1 MAEFDR
7 DATPG
12 TAVAAFLA
20 QFAISATGDIT
31 HFAGADTFHVWWL
44 HRALQKKVWDFA
56 ILDDDNINLAKPNP
70 STSEALGTIITL
82 IDHTTNYSV
91 RYNITDTVAEY
102 LYGGSVEQING
113 SSQSERY
120 SGLIVLGSTN
130 LAATQLQVI
139 QNQTIYKGAT
149 PFWGTGI
156 NDGGDANTIM
166 RILVKTIEGAGGEID
181 GQRVVVKATEYGDT
195 YGVWETELGL
205 GEKVAAITTV
215 ADPNNTT
222 LIGTVQAYTGFAAV
236 GATAYGYDLHD
247 VDTLGA
253 DPFIGSLSYDSL
265 TGNKNKDTLY
275 EVTKA
280 YLARG
285 QTETWFGQDADLYT
299 ARLYQL
305 TVTPDAGTLLY
316 VQNEAVTWTGGG
328 AGIMIGADNLDKAS
342 TTKIV
347 IEIGA
352 GVPPVNTDVI
362 VGVTNSATNVVTANQ
377 KLASNMNYI
386 GIYTGS
392 NWIGAEGV
400 GFPPAEM
407 IFGDSVRALD
417 GQTPGVP
424 QNVTITVDVTC
435 GATGDAPHVFLA
447 KKDAGLEAPD
457 YTTNTVITPAT
468 TYNGTGDGF
477 VRVTNA
483 IPDDTPKT
491 GYIGVLRTGDTA
503 YTFYEFSDWT
513 HTNEEFTLVST
524 LAADLTNLDPIFIAF
539 FYELASG
546 AGLVKTAARTF
557 VFDAGTQDYRGWVR
571 HGDPAIPDKPVLI
584 STNVGSNSVNIAVL
598 LDDET

>member
-1 MAEFDR
+1 MAEYDR
-7 DATPG
+7 DFATPA
-12 TAVAAFLA
+12 TAVTAFLS

-31 HFAGADTFHVWWL
+31 YVSGTDTFHVWWL

-56 ILDDDNINLAKPNP
+56 VSGDDNINLAKPNP

-82 IDHTTNYSV
+82 INHSTNYSV

-113 SSQSERY
+113 SSQTERY

-130 LAATQLQVI
+130 LATTLQII
-139 QNQTIYKGAT
+139 QDQTIYDGAA

-156 NDGGDANTIM
+156 NAGGDANTIM
-166 RILVKTIEGAGGEID
+166 RVLVKTIVAGVEVD
-181 GQRVVVKATEYGDT
+181 GQRIVVKATEFGDT
-195 YGVWETELGL
+195 YAVWETLLGV

-215 ADPNNTT
+215 DDPNNATA
-222 LIGTVQAYTGFAAV
+222 IATVQAYTGFASV
-236 GATAYGYDLHD
+236 GATTFGYDLHD

-253 DPFIGSLSYDSL
+253 DPFIGSLSYAAL
-265 TGNKNKDTLY
+265 TGNTTKDALY

-305 TVTPDAGTLLY
+305 VVATGAGGLSW
-316 VQNEAVTWTGGG
+316 QENEPVTWGTGGK
-328 AGIMIGADNLDKAS
+328 GIFIGADNLNENS
-342 TTKIV
+342 TTRIV

-362 VGVTNSATNVVTANQ
+362 IGTTSTAQNTVTSNQ

-386 GIYTGS
+386 GTYTGT

-400 GFPPAEM
+400 GFLASEL
-407 IFGDSVRALD
+407 IFGDTVTALD

-424 QNVTITVDVTC
+424 QNVTITVNVTC
-435 GATGDAPHVFLA
+435 DVGDVPHVFLA

-457 YTTNTVITPAT
+457 YTTNTAITPAG
-468 TYNGTGDGF
+468 TYNGSGDGLL
-477 VRVTNA
+477 RVTNA
-483 IPDDTPKT
+483 IPADTPQT
-491 GYIGVLRTGDTA
+491 GWVGVLRTGDTA
-503 YTFYEFSDWT
+503 YSFYEYSSWT
-513 HTNEEFTLVST
+513 HTNEEFALVGT
-524 LAADLTNLDPIFIAF
+524 LAADLTNLDPTFIAF
-539 FYELASG
+539 FYEAAVGGG
-546 AGLVKTAARTF
+546 AVKTIARTF
-557 VFDAGTQDYRGWVR
+557 VFDTGTTDYRGWVR
-571 HGDPAIPDKPVLI
+571 HGDPTVPDKPVLI
-584 STNVGSNSVNIAVL
+584 SQNVGSNSVTIAVQ